1 MEESKH
7 LESLAKVKN
16 LRFELCKTDQ
26 HSYAGFETRTIRR
39 ITEKMENS
47 LVLLQQDFKLFLQAL
62 WAELGLPSP
71 TRAQYAIA
79 DYLQNGPKRLQV
91 QAFRGVGKS
100 WITGAFVLWTLF
112 NDPERKVM
120 IISAS
125 KERAD
130 NMSIFLQKLIIDTPW
145 LKHLQPKSDD
155 SRWSR
160 ISFDVNCSPHQ
171 APSVKSVGI
180 TGQLTGSR
188 ADLMILDDVE
198 VPGNSLTE
206 FMREKLLQLCTEAES
221 ILTPKSDSRI
231 MYLGTPQT
239 TFTIYRRL
247 AERNYRPLVWPAR
260 YPRQDK
266 LSKYEGILAPEIQ
279 EDVDMGAEEWTPTDD
294 RFTHE
299 DLIES
304 EASMGRSN
312 FMLQFQL
319 DTTLSDAQKFPLKM
333 ADLVITSV
341 NPTTAPEDIIWCS
354 DPSKV
359 IRDAPTVGLPGDYFY
374 SPMQLVGEWSDYDET
389 ICSVD
394 PSGRGTDETAAAF
407 LSQRNGLIYL
417 HEMSA
422 YRDGYSDSTLL
433 DILKRCRTYGVTSL
447 VIETNFGDG
456 IVGELFKKHLI
467 NTKQHINIE
476 EVRANVRKED
486 RIIDS
491 LEPVLNQHR
500 LIVDRGV
507 IDWDYASNKDSP
519 AEERLLY
526 MLFYQ
531 MSRMCREKRAVK
543 HDDRLDCLAQG
554 VKYFTDALSIS
565 AQDQIQLRKKE
576 EWDNML
582 AEFLDDPQ
590 ASANHMV
597 LGHES
602 GATQRSTWSRRQY
615 IRL

>member
-1 MEESKH
+1 
-7 LESLAKVKN
+7 
-16 LRFELCKTDQ
+16 
-26 HSYAGFETRTIRR
+26 
-39 ITEKMENS
+39 MENS

-247 AERNYRPLVWPAR
+247 AERNYRPFVWPSR
-260 YPRQDK
+260 YPRPDK

-279 EDVDMGAEEWTPTDD
+279 EDLDMGAEEWAPTDD
-294 RFTHE
+294 RFTDE
-299 DLIES
+299 DLIER

-333 ADLVITSV
+333 ADLIVTSV
-341 NPTTAPEDIIWCS
+341 NPTTAPENVIWCS

-374 SPMQLVGEWSDYDET
+374 SPMQLVGEWSSYDET

-433 DILKRCRTYGVTSL
+433 DILAKCRTYGVTSL

-467 NTKQHINIE
+467 NTKQNIDIE

-500 LIVDRGV
+500 LIIDRGV

-531 MSRMCREKRAVK
+531 MSRMCRDKRAVK

-565 AQDQIQLRKKE
+565 AQDQIRLRKSE
-576 EWDNML
+576 EWSHML
-582 AEFLDDPQ
+582 AEFLDNPQ
-590 ASANHMV
+590 ASANHLVMGYD
-597 LGHES
+597 LD
-602 GATQRSTWSRRQY
+602 QRRECQGLDDYNDHYNWR
-615 IRL
+615 

>member
-1 MEESKH
+1 MDN
-7 LESLAKVKN
+7 N
-16 LRFELCKTDQ
+16 L
-26 HSYAGFETRTIRR
+26 I
-39 ITEKMENS
+39 
-47 LVLLQQDFKLFLQAL
+47 LLQQDFKLFLQAL
-62 WAELGLPSP
+62 WAELNLPSP

-299 DLIES
+299 DLIER

-333 ADLVITSV
+333 ADLIVTSV
-341 NPTTAPEDIIWCS
+341 NPTTAPENIIWCS

-359 IRDAPTVGLPGDYFY
+359 IRDAPAVGLPGDYFY
-374 SPMQLVGEWSDYDET
+374 SPMQLVGEWSSYDET

-422 YRDGYSDSTLL
+422 YRDGYSDRTLL
-433 DILKRCRTYGVTSL
+433 DILSKCRDYGVTSL

-467 NTKQHINIE
+467 NTKQNIDIE

-565 AQDQIQLRKKE
+565 AQDQIQMRKNE
-576 EWDNML
+576 EWNNML

-597 LGHES
+597 LGMNLE
-602 GATQRSTWSRRQY
+602 QRQQARGLEDYNDHHNWR
-615 IRL
+615 